1 MLRNASL
8 ALLGLAA
15 YVCAA
20 SPSAAPIVDL
30 GYAKYQGTFNA
41 TANTTNFLGVRYAAP
56 PLGMAVISLYYI
68 NH

>member
-1 MLRNASL
+1 
-8 ALLGLAA
+8 
-15 YVCAA
+15 VCAA